1 MLFVLSVT
9 ALVYGPCQKFENV
22 LCLMTGTWS
31 HTRSPVLKS
40 ITWFFII
47 ITPLVS
53 FVSSFNVLIY
63 FVTSESAT
71 SLICLLRIFLSGEE
85 SHPNMMSISSIIYQL
100 SVIGMDASIISSW
113 DWNVTQETCSF
124 AQKILHNNYA
134 IQFFLALGMEHF
146 DQGYTP

>member
-100 SVIGMDASIISSW
+100 SVIGTDASNIGSW
-113 DWNVTQETCSF
+113 DLERNLRNTLLCT
-124 AQKILHNNYA
+124 KILCDN
-134 IQFFLALGMEHF
+134 
-146 DQGYTP
+146 